1 MVLRAKPLRS
11 YGTLGSREGS
21 QAINIP
27 PRTGRSSQRES
38 RCSSKLNLRSF
49 ISYAVTLLFALGLTT
64 ASYAQ
69 QGSSLSGDWTGE
81 SICVGEIGACHD
93 EQVVYHLS
101 VDGTDATKVKIG
113 ADKIVDGKP
122 DFMGDV
128 LLKYDAAQNA
138 LTGYLESPRGRGVWE
153 FTVKGNMMW
162 GTLSLLPEKRIVRQI
177 RVTKNQSTTM
187 TAMTNH
193 ATGTFE
199 VKLTPQ
205 DDQSPDRSM
214 GRMTFDKQW
223 SGDITGAS
231 KGQMLTGGDVKGGSA
246 GYVAMEK
253 FTGTVK
259 GRKGSF
265 ILQHSATMT
274 AGQGDLTI
282 TVVPNS
288 GADELKEIT
297 GKLTIKIE
305 GGKHF
310 YDFAYSLP

>member
-1 MVLRAKPLRS
+1 MKILASIALTVFTFAVFVLGESAMA
-11 YGTLGSREGS
+11 
-21 QAINIP
+21 Q
-27 PRTGRSSQRES
+27 SS
-38 RCSSKLNLRSF
+38 
-49 ISYAVTLLFALGLTT
+49 GL
-64 ASYAQ
+64 A
-69 QGSSLSGDWTGE
+69 GDWTGE

-93 EQVVYHLS
+93 EQVVYHVS
-101 VDGTDATKVKIG
+101 VDGTDATRVKIG
-113 ADKIVDGKP
+113 ADKIVDGRP
-122 DFMGDV
+122 DFMGDIF
-128 LLKYDAAQNA
+128 LKYDAAKNT
-138 LTGYLESPRGRGVWE
+138 LIGNLESPRGRGVWE

-162 GTLSLLPEKRIVRQI
+162 GTLSQLPEKRIVRQI
-177 RVTKNQSTTM
+177 RVTKNQLTTTM

-205 DDQSPDRSM
+205 NDQPADPSM

-231 KGQMLTGGDVKGGSA
+231 KGQMLTGGDVKTGSA
-246 GYVAMEK
+246 GYVAIEK
-253 FTGTVK
+253 FTGSVK
-259 GRKGSF
+259 GHKGSLIF
-265 ILQHSATMT
+265 QHSATMT

-288 GADELKEIT
+288 GTEELKGIN

-310 YDFAYSLP
+310 YDFEYSLP